1 VITMAKRI
9 RTIFISDDSVN
20 VVVVEGKRVKK
31 WASLL
36 LEPGMVSQGVV
47 IDEAQVASKI
57 KELLKAVKEGAGR
70 YVVGLSGL
78 NSLYRLI
85 SLPELPEAI
94 LPEAVKQE
102 AGRVIP
108 VPLDEVYLS
117 YQRIPSLVGETRV
130 FLAAFP
136 RNVADA
142 LHRTLKAAGIEPYI
156 MDLAPLALCRTL
168 NESRAIIVNTRLDN
182 LDIIVMVDR
191 LPQLIRTL
199 SLPGEVA
206 SLAEKVPTIT
216 EEIDRTVAFYNSSH
230 KEQPLDATVP
240 MFVCGDLAQ
249 TPESWQSLSGRL
261 NCPVSILPSP
271 VESPESFNLGE
282 FMVNIGLAFKE
293 LFPEKGEASV
303 SLVNFNALPKMYLPK
318 AVPVSAILMPVCVI
332 IGAGILVYMG
342 IMLRNSTAQNEL
354 LRSELAAIET
364 RVTEERVEIATLA
377 EQVSQLG
384 AEVAPLE
391 ARADVFETTFD
402 SLGDGRALVDKH
414 MDDIVMLVPADA
426 EFIELNHEDE
436 VVTIN
441 GLVAE
446 EIDAEDDIFAYARS
460 LRSRY
465 VNFVVSSIEAAET
478 EEGEFIGYE
487 FELLME

>member
-1 VITMAKRI
+1 MTKRI
-9 RTIFISDDSVN
+9 KTIFISDDSVN
-20 VVVVEGKRVKK
+20 LVVVEGKRVKK
-31 WASLL
+31 WASLP

-47 IDEAQVASKI
+47 VDEAQVADKI

-70 YVVGLSGL
+70 YIVGLSGL

-102 AGRVIP
+102 AARVIP

-117 YQRIPSLVGETRV
+117 YQRIPSLAGETRV

-142 LHRTLKAAGIEPYI
+142 LHRTLKQAGIEPYI

-199 SLPGEVA
+199 SLPGDVA
-206 SLAEKVPTIT
+206 SLEEKVPTIT

-230 KEQPLDATVP
+230 KEQPLDAAVP
-240 MFVCGDLAQ
+240 MFVCGDLAN
-249 TPESWQSLSGRL
+249 TPENWQSLSGRL

-271 VESPESFNLGE
+271 VESPGSFNLGE

-293 LFPEKGEASV
+293 LFPEKGEVSV
-303 SLVNFNALPKMYLPK
+303 SLVNFNALPQMYLPK
-318 AVPVSAILMPVCVI
+318 AVPLSAILTPVCVI

-342 IMLRNSTAQNEL
+342 IMLRNSTAQNDL
-354 LRSELAAIET
+354 LRSELATIET
-364 RVTEERVEIATLA
+364 SITQERVEIATLT
-377 EQVSQLG
+377 EQVSQLE
-384 AEVAPLE
+384 AEVAPFE

-402 SLGDGRALVDKH
+402 SLGDGRALVDQH
-414 MDDIVMLVPADA
+414 MDDIVRLLPSDAD
-426 EFIELNHEDE
+426 FIEINHEDE
-436 VVTIN
+436 NVTIN

-446 EIDAEDDIFAYARS
+446 EIDAEDDIFAYARN
-460 LRSRY
+460 LRER
-465 VNFVVSSIEAAET
+465 FLRIIISSIEAVED
-478 EEGEFIGYE
+478 EEGEFMGYE
-487 FELLME
+487 FEFLLK